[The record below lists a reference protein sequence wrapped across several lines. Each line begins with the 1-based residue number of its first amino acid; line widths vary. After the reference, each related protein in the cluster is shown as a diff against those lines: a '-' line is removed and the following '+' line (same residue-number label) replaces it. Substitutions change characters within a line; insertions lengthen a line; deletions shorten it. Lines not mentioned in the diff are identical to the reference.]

1 MHQRQLKIY
10 TRTGDKGETGL
21 FGAGRVSKASLRVE
35 AYGEVDETN
44 SYIGLVRSFVKDRKL
59 SFMLGGMQADLFVL
73 GSDLATPLDS
83 QSRKNVPKITSR
95 DVKRLEKII
104 DQVEGELE
112 PLRKFVL
119 PAGSQP
125 GSLLHVART
134 VCRRAERRVVALK
147 EKERVNEQCLIY
159 LNRLSDLLFVLARLA
174 NMRAKVGDVEWE
186 SKKRT

>member
-1 MHQRQLKIY
+1 MKIY

-44 SYIGLVRSFVKDRKL
+44 SHIGLVRSFTKDRKL
-59 SFMLGGMQADLFVL
+59 SSMLGGIQADLFVL

-83 QSRKNVPKITSR
+83 PSRKKVPKITAR
-95 DVKRLEKII
+95 DIKRLEKII

-119 PAGSQP
+119 PAGSQTA
-125 GSLLHVART
+125 SLLHVART
-134 VCRRAERRVVALK
+134 VCRRAERRIVALK
-147 EKERVNEQCLIY
+147 EKEEVNEQCLIY

-174 NMRAKVGDVEWE
+174 NKRAKVRDVEWE
-186 SKKRT
+186 LKKLT